1 MTSNRTEGRGCLPGR
16 RVLVRRMRRTA
27 DLISGNYGAALEPA
41 SPAEGCSESEG
52 RNEMVV
58 RNRVLCRATY
68 SSYYP
73 VWEQC
78 RVQRRCNATRF
89 AAACLSRIPRLPNM
103 ATPLFPKRHLLTIPS
118 TPRTRAGVNSRRPV
132 PHALHPCLFPLGSLV
147 ASPRSRATERRRTP
161 AVTHLQALPAGEHLP
176 VN

>member
-1 MTSNRTEGRGCLPGR
+1 M
-16 RVLVRRMRRTA
+16 RRMRRTA

-78 RVQRRCNATRF
+78 RVQRRCSVARF
-89 AAACLSRIPRLPNM
+89 AAACLIRIPRLPDM
-103 ATPLFPKRHLLTIPS
+103 AIALFPKWHLPTIPS
-118 TPRTRAGVNSRRPV
+118 TTRTRAGVNSHRPV
-132 PHALHPCLFPLGSLV
+132 LHALHPCLCSLDSLV
-147 ASPRSRATERRRTP
+147 ASPRSRATDRRRTP
-161 AVTHLQALPAGEHLP
+161 AVTHLQALPAGEHIP

>member
-1 MTSNRTEGRGCLPGR
+1 M
-16 RVLVRRMRRTA
+16 RRMRRTA
-27 DLISGNYGAALEPA
+27 GLISGNSRAALEPA
-41 SPAEGCSESEG
+41 SPAEGCSESEE
-52 RNEMVV
+52 RNEVVV
-58 RNRVLCRATY
+58 RNRVLCRRTY
-68 SSYYP
+68 STYYP

-89 AAACLSRIPRLPNM
+89 AAACLSRISRLPNM
-103 ATPLFPKRHLLTIPS
+103 ATPLFPKRHLPTIPS
-118 TPRTRAGVNSRRPV
+118 STRTRAGVNSRRPV

-147 ASPRSRATERRRTP
+147 ASLRSRATDRRRTP